1 MIQALS
7 EMSPK
12 ARNLIAEISYAP
24 DKNKQNRIK
33 IFTKDNIQVIGDI
46 TTIADKMK
54 YYPQMS
60 ESLSRSD
67 SGDLKQM
74 DTSIFQLVHRSYH
87 IKIVQ
92 VHNQN
97 LNKVYR
103 KHHKKKQMQKKN
115 FRVC

>member
-1 MIQALS
+1 MMYQLSMDLKKAKRKMIQALS

-12 ARNLIAEISYAP
+12 ARNLIAEIRYAP

-74 DTSIFQLVHRSYH
+74 DTLISQ
-87 IKIVQ
+87 
-92 VHNQN
+92 
-97 LNKVYR
+97 
-103 KHHKKKQMQKKN
+103 
-115 FRVC
+115 